1 MPLEDI
7 SKPAGG
13 VTAMVFERPN
23 PSTVKLCGSDAVPA
37 VAENRF
43 KEVALVAIEGLTAEA
58 ELRGAGAIRLKSDKL
73 LFESVSPLSLR
84 IRDRV
89 LPEKADAAVPS

>member
-1 MPLEDI
+1 LEDI

-37 VAENRF
+37 VAEKRF
-43 KEVALVAIEGLTAEA
+43 KEVALVAIEGLIAEA

-73 LFESVSPLSLR
+73 LFESVSPLFWR
-84 IRDRV
+84 NKAFV
-89 LPEKADAAVPS
+89 LLLKIGAAALPS